1 MIGNSG
7 VIGDYE
13 LRGHLGGGGQGCV
26 YYAVNWL
33 TGEEC
38 ALKIYHDDFDER
50 RVVREASSLKGR
62 NIPCF
67 PRILDSGS
75 VNLEGRD
82 RLYVAFEFIEGVTL
96 ESRLIRGTL
105 DEKDAMSLGI
115 SIASCIDALWHH
127 RIVHRDIKPK
137 NIMIDSE
144 GSFVLIDLGCAQH
157 QDLERITE
165 TGFTLGTPG
174 YMSPEQ
180 ALGRSALTVKS
191 DVFALGIVMYESIT
205 GCHPYEASQRNILLE
220 SFRVDISGLSR
231 FEHFRGLIPRMLH
244 PTPIL
249 RPLPSQV
256 IDELKGG
263 D

>member
-96 ESRLIRGTL
+96 ESRLIRGLQRTWCPGPTL
-105 DEKDAMSLGI
+105 PFHPDLLLPQATKPSPLAMHLLPETSPASSLAAQALDHALHTT
-115 SIASCIDALWHH
+115 SYRSSRWCIFRPNSSTDSGRIRPGQRLRFGAEARRQLCH
-127 RIVHRDIKPK
+127 RIAMQNH
-137 NIMIDSE
+137 
-144 GSFVLIDLGCAQH
+144 
-157 QDLERITE
+157 
-165 TGFTLGTPG
+165 
-174 YMSPEQ
+174 
-180 ALGRSALTVKS
+180 
-191 DVFALGIVMYESIT
+191 
-205 GCHPYEASQRNILLE
+205 
-220 SFRVDISGLSR
+220 
-231 FEHFRGLIPRMLH
+231 
-244 PTPIL
+244 
-249 RPLPSQV
+249 
-256 IDELKGG
+256 
-263 D
+263 

>member
-1 MIGNSG
+1 M
-7 VIGDYE
+7 
-13 LRGHLGGGGQGCV
+13 
-26 YYAVNWL
+26 NWL

-38 ALKIYHDDFDER
+38 ALKISHDDFDER

-115 SIASCIDALWHH
+115 SIASCVDALWRH
-127 RIVHRDIKPK
+127 RIVQRHKMK

-144 GSFVLIDLGCAQH
+144 GSLCIDL
-157 QDLERITE
+157 DVLSI
-165 TGFTLGTPG
+165 GT
-174 YMSPEQ
+174 
-180 ALGRSALTVKS
+180 
-191 DVFALGIVMYESIT
+191 
-205 GCHPYEASQRNILLE
+205 
-220 SFRVDISGLSR
+220 
-231 FEHFRGLIPRMLH
+231 
-244 PTPIL
+244 
-249 RPLPSQV
+249 
-256 IDELKGG
+256 
-263 D
+263 